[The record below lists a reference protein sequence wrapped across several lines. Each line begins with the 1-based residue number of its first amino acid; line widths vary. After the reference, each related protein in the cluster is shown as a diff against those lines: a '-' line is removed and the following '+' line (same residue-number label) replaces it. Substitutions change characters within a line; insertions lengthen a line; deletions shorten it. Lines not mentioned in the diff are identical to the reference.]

1 MDQLRLC
8 LVTDRSQAR
17 GRDLVTIVGECLAAG
32 LPAVQVR
39 EKDLGAGE
47 LAVLCRGLRALTLA
61 HDALLIVNDRVDVA
75 LATGADAVQ
84 RTGASLSIDDMRA
97 VAGARVR
104 IGASVHSL
112 DDAVEAE
119 AKGAD
124 WAVFGPVY
132 DTPSKR
138 PHGAP
143 QGLDALA
150 KVTGRVRLP
159 VIAIGGITPAR
170 VREVRAAGARGVAAI
185 AAILD
190 TPSPGDAVRRF
201 LEALAA
207 T

>member
-8 LVTDRSQAR
+8 LVTDRSQSR
-17 GRDLVTIVGECLAAG
+17 GRDLVTVVADCLAAG

-47 LAVLCRGLRALTLA
+47 LAAMCRRLRAPTRT
-61 HDALLIVNDRVDVA
+61 HGALLIVNDRVDVA
-75 LATGADAVQ
+75 LATAADAVQ
-84 RTGASLSIDDMRA
+84 RTGASLAIEDIRA
-97 VAGARVR
+97 VAGARLR
-104 IGASVHSL
+104 IGASVHSV

-124 WAVFGPVY
+124 WIVFGPVY

-138 PHGAP
+138 PYGAP

-150 KVTGRVRLP
+150 KVAGRVRLP

-190 TPSPGDAVRRF
+190 TPSPADAVRRF